1 MFGINNQTIKNPM
14 IKTVLLVDDDPMSLL
29 ITKEVIKNESFSTE
43 VIIAMNG
50 LLALKEIEKF
60 FDQKQHDD
68 MIHVPHII
76 FLDIEMPLMNGWE
89 FLDHYTRCFSEKLP
103 DTAIIILTGS
113 IDDVDYQK
121 AKKYPAVT
129 KIMRKPML
137 GDKINYLK
145 KNNNLQ
151 QYFA

>member
-68 MIHVPHII
+68 MTHVPHII

-89 FLDHYTRCFSEKLP
+89 FLDHSLRRY
-103 DTAIIILTGS
+103 
-113 IDDVDYQK
+113 
-121 AKKYPAVT
+121 
-129 KIMRKPML
+129 
-137 GDKINYLK
+137 
-145 KNNNLQ
+145 
-151 QYFA
+151 